1 MYPQTERQV
10 FPTRRND
17 KMLLDHFNSFADFQ
31 SVNLLME
38 FPVSKPEQRPARRSR
53 PQPGGF
59 LPGTMVETDRGFVQM
74 RDLKV
79 GDSIY
84 TFDGG
89 CQDVKS
95 VKHGVPRL
103 TTLVH
108 VPAGALGN
116 DVALTLPSDQ
126 MVALELDAAERLF
139 DVALVM
145 TRLISL
151 VGYKG
156 ITPALPDRLARIHL
170 KFDDEE
176 LIWAESG
183 MLLQAGANSLDSAYR
198 KLSLAET
205 RQILASE
212 DGRALALTGMTPV
225 PAQTPSPLDT
235 VLAPLAA

>member
-1 MYPQTERQV
+1 
-10 FPTRRND
+10 
-17 KMLLDHFNSFADFQ
+17 MLLDHFNSFADFQ
-31 SVNLLME
+31 SVNLLMDL
-38 FPVSKPEQRPARRSR
+38 PVSKPVPRPTRRPR
-53 PQPGGF
+53 PQAGGF
-59 LPGTMVETDRGFVQM
+59 LPDTLVETDRGFVQM
-74 RDLKV
+74 RDVKV

-89 CQDVKS
+89 AQEVKS

-116 DVALTLPSDQ
+116 DVDLLLPSDQ
-126 MVALELDAAERLF
+126 MVALELDVAERLF
-139 DVALVM
+139 DVPLVM

-156 ITPALPDRLARIHL
+156 ISPSLPERMARIHL
-170 KFDDEE
+170 KFEEEE

-183 MLLQAGANSLDSAYR
+183 MLLQAAGDSIDSAFR

-212 DGRALALTGMTPV
+212 DGRALALTGKTPV
-225 PAQTPSPLDT
+225 IAPEPSPLDL
-235 VLAPLAA
+235 VLAPMAA

>member
-1 MYPQTERQV
+1 
-10 FPTRRND
+10 
-17 KMLLDHFNSFADFQ
+17 MLLDHFNTFADFQ
-31 SVNLLME
+31 SVNLMMDIS
-38 FPVSKPEQRPARRSR
+38 VAKPESLPTRRPR
-53 PQPGGF
+53 PQVGGF
-59 LPGTMVETDRGFVQM
+59 LPDTLVETDRGFVQM
-74 RDLKV
+74 RDVKT

-89 CQDVKS
+89 AQEVKS
-95 VKHGVPRL
+95 VSQGVPRL

-116 DVALTLPSDQ
+116 DVDLMLPSDQ

-139 DVALVM
+139 DVPLVM

-151 VGYKG
+151 VGYNG
-156 ITPALPDRLARIHL
+156 ISPVLPERLARIHL
-170 KFDDEE
+170 KFDEEE

-183 MLLQAGANSLDSAYR
+183 MLLQAPSDSIESAFR

-212 DGRALALTGMTPV
+212 NGRALALAGMRPEI
-225 PAQTPSPLDT
+225 ASSPLDD

>member
-1 MYPQTERQV
+1 
-10 FPTRRND
+10 
-17 KMLLDHFNSFADFQ
+17 MLLDHFNSFADFQ
-31 SVNLLME
+31 SVDMLME
-38 FPVSKPEQRPARRSR
+38 FPVSKPEPRPARRPR
-53 PQPGGF
+53 PQAGGF
-59 LPGTMVETDRGFVQM
+59 LPDTLVETDRGFLQM
-74 RDLKV
+74 RDVKP

-89 CQDVKS
+89 AQEVKS

-116 DVALTLPSDQ
+116 DTDLLLPSDQ

-145 TRLISL
+145 TKLISL

-156 ITPALPDRLARIHL
+156 ISAAMPERMARIHV
-170 KFDDEE
+170 KFHEEE

-183 MLLQAGANSLDSAYR
+183 MLLHNAGDNLDSAFR

-212 DGRALALTGMTPV
+212 DGRALALTGMDPLPVTP
-225 PAQTPSPLDT
+225 PSPLDEI
-235 VLAPLAA
+235 LALMAA

>member
-1 MYPQTERQV
+1 
-10 FPTRRND
+10 
-17 KMLLDHFNSFADFQ
+17 MLLDHFNSFADFQ
-31 SVNLLME
+31 SVDMLMD
-38 FPVSKPEQRPARRSR
+38 FPVSKPEPRPARRPR
-53 PQPGGF
+53 PQAGGF
-59 LPGTMVETDRGFVQM
+59 LPDTLVETDRGFLQM
-74 RDLKV
+74 RDVKP

-89 CQDVKS
+89 AQEVKS

-116 DVALTLPSDQ
+116 DTDLLLPSDQ
-126 MVALELDAAERLF
+126 IVALELDAAERLF

-145 TRLISL
+145 TKLISL

-156 ITPALPDRLARIHL
+156 IAAAMPERMARIHI
-170 KFDDEE
+170 KFDEEE

-183 MLLQAGANSLDSAYR
+183 MLMHNAGDSLDSAFR

-212 DGRALALTGMTPV
+212 DGRALALTGMDPLPV
-225 PAQTPSPLDT
+225 AEPSPLDKI
-235 VLAPLAA
+235 LAPMAA